1 MSKHHTV
8 SMAGALSTPEATMR
22 ISMSPLMNEYVL
34 RGFIALALVICRAKL
49 GALVPRRI
57 RRR

>member
-1 MSKHHTV
+1 
-8 SMAGALSTPEATMR
+8 MR
-22 ISMSPLMNEYVL
+22 IAMSPLMNEYLL
-34 RGFIALALVICRAKL
+34 RGFIAFALVVFRVKL

>member
-1 MSKHHTV
+1 
-8 SMAGALSTPEATMR
+8 MR
-22 ISMSPLMNEYVL
+22 VAMSPLMNEYVV
-34 RGFIALALVICRAKL
+34 RGFIAVALVLVRAKL